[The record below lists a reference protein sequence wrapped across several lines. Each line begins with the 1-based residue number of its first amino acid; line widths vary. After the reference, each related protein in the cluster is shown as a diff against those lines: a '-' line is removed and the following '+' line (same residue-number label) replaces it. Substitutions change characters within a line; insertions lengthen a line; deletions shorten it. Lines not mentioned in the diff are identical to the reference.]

1 MVPAAST
8 NEEKVPVTID
18 PRTASGN
25 PAGFDGAI
33 QLTIQ
38 DGDATAEL
46 DPANQKRFFVV
57 SGPNPG
63 VSHIM
68 FSIDADLGAGV
79 RTLSEVVEYTVNGAE
94 AVSLNVSV
102 GTPEPK

>member
-1 MVPAAST
+1 MVSAQST
-8 NEEKVPVTID
+8 NEERVPITID

-25 PAGFDGAI
+25 PAGFDGDI
-33 QLTIQ
+33 LLTVQ
-38 DGDATAEL
+38 DGDATAAL
-46 DPANQKRFFVV
+46 DPDNQKRFFVV
-57 SGPNPG
+57 SGDNPG

-79 RTLSEVVEYTVNGAE
+79 RNLSDVVEYTVNGAE